1 MFYKSSNFRLLI
13 ISFCVYLF
21 VNMFE
26 NLIHYNIGKH
36 SNSELKFEIPT
47 EGDWFKIIVVMI
59 TFALIQGVL
68 TCLID
73 DRCS

>member
-1 MFYKSSNFRLLI
+1 MFSKPSNYRLLI

-36 SNSELKFEIPT
+36 SNAELKFEIPT
-47 EGDWFKIIVVMI
+47 NDDWIKIVAVMF

-73 DRCS
+73 ERCS